1 MGVTEQNAG
10 KEVVSQDSPS
20 RHCHDAA
27 ATLRD
32 GSRLRAFPVSHHLV
46 GLHRLMEM
54 G

>member
-10 KEVVSQDSPS
+10 KKVESQVRHG

-32 GSRLRAFPVSHHLV
+32 GSRLRDFPVSHHLV
-46 GLHRLMEM
+46 GLHR
-54 G
+54 